1 MSGSTE
7 GPQAHDALYHPSC
20 DEIIYEDVKLLPIC
34 LPNTKAPLTKL
45 PPKRQ
50 QENKSDLSVIISTN
64 HSSMIYFD

>member
-1 MSGSTE
+1 M
-7 GPQAHDALYHPSC
+7 
-20 DEIIYEDVKLLPIC
+20 YEDVKLSPIC
-34 LPNTKAPLTKL
+34 LPNAKAPLTKL